1 MLNCIYRYEAA
12 GDQYV
17 GRVLSGLPI
26 FSSKFA
32 TLPPHFPSTDNVV
45 VRAINISFPHLQ
57 YDEYLRKMR
66 KVCELCLASIV
77 FHLEFLQKTLPVDHI
92 MYENAIFREPELL
105 EHLTDCVVCRLPTS
119 QDDIR
124 PTGMIM

>member
-1 MLNCIYRYEAA
+1 MVNYIYRYEAA

-32 TLPPHFPSTDNVV
+32 TLPPHFPSTDNAV
-45 VRAINISFPHLQ
+45 VRAISICFPQLE
-57 YDEYLRKMR
+57 YDEYLRKLR
-66 KVCELCLASIV
+66 KVCELCLASVV
-77 FHLEFLQKTLPVDHI
+77 FHLDFLQRTIPGDHI
-92 MYENAIFREPELL
+92 MYENAIFCEPELL
-105 EHLTDCVVCRLPTS
+105 EHLTDCVVCRLPTP

-124 PTGMIM
+124 PTCMII